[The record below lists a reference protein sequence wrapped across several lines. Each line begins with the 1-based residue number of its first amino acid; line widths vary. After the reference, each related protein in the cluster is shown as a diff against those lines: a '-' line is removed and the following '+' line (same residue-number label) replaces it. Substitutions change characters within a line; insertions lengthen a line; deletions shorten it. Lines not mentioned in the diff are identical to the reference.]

1 MRKILL
7 TTVALVLV
15 AALPATSPGTGIPVL
30 DVSNLTQNI
39 VTALHQVM
47 AYTQQVS
54 QYELQLQQYAN
65 QVKNTVAPVAQVWQ
79 AAQQTMN
86 GVLGTVSMF
95 QNGSQLQ
102 NYLNQYQNVNYW
114 LSASP
119 SAYTYQTAG
128 SVAQKQANDAMVK
141 GIVQQQAQIQADA
154 ASLERLQA
162 QAGSADGQ
170 MKALTAANQLAALQ
184 QEQLLQIRELLL
196 QEQQA
201 LAARNATLANDEA
214 MREAATKQFFNVPII
229 TINHT
234 GWHHELIRHYAI
246 LLYQSPFLRLHAGT
260 ASTGSKASGARA
272 SQAIAKK
279 QGLLTTAHG
288 MGTMRNARRSAS
300 TLVVA
305 CTARCGERRSR
316 RRLYPQ

>member
-1 MRKILL
+1 MRKIVL
-7 TTVALVLV
+7 TIVTLVLV
-15 AALPATSPGTGIPVL
+15 VAMPATSPGTGIPVI
-30 DVSNLTQNI
+30 DFSNLTQNI

-54 QYELQLQQYAN
+54 QYQLQLQQYAN

-114 LSASP
+114 LSAPP

-141 GIVQQQAQIQADA
+141 GIVQQEAQIRTDA
-154 ASLERLQA
+154 ANLERLQS

-170 MKALTAANQLAALQ
+170 MKALDGRESVGRAGTGTTAADP
-184 QEQLLQIRELLL
+184 RVV
-196 QEQQA
+196 
-201 LAARNATLANDEA
+201 
-214 MREAATKQFFNVPII
+214 AATAASSGGP
-229 TINHT
+229 
-234 GWHHELIRHYAI
+234 EC
-246 LLYQSPFLRLHAGT
+246 HAGERW
-260 ASTGSKASGARA
+260 GDAR
-272 SQAIAKK
+272 
-279 QGLLTTAHG
+279 G
-288 MGTMRNARRSAS
+288 RNQ
-300 TLVVA
+300 TIL
-305 CTARCGERRSR
+305 
-316 RRLYPQ
+316 